1 MVVVKVVGI
10 VVVAAIFNNVVVA
23 VVVSYVIVSVIVNT
37 VNVIFVFDTGPWR
50 EIAGPLTGPYG
61 RALLLMPPFPPLLL
75 SMIFN
80 LVLSICCIVTL
91 LKCSNF
97 CLWDLQ
103 SDTGIF

>member
-10 VVVAAIFNNVVVA
+10 VVVVAIFNVVVA
-23 VVVSYVIVSVIVNT
+23 KVVSYVIVSVIVNT
-37 VNVIFVFDTGPWR
+37 VNVVFVFDTGPWR

-61 RALLLMPPFPPLLL
+61 RALLLMPPLFPPLLL